1 MNQIQKNEDR
11 NNHHGHTTSRPRP
24 SEVRSVQWCCVFL
37 CSFYSVVF
45 FFLILIVQK
54 TNKRRR
60 KETSEKKQKKKETT
74 TTTTRHRDHARPKCA
89 VCSGV
94 VSFFSFPFC
103 TPHNIYNKNNA
114 IRCKRNNIHYFLFC
128 FVSFMKRQE
137 VKRDVEESEDLRLI
151 RLRLWCHVR
160 YV

>member
-1 MNQIQKNEDR
+1 M
-11 NNHHGHTTSRPRP
+11 S
-24 SEVRSVQWCCVFL
+24 VRSAQCAVVLCLSLFFL
-37 CSFYSVVF
+37 FFLFDAVVF

-103 TPHNIYNKNNA
+103 TPHNIYNKNNTT
-114 IRCKRNNIHYFLFC
+114 RCNRINIHYFLFC
-128 FVSFMKRQE
+128 FVSFIKRQE
-137 VKRDVEESEDLRLI
+137 VKRDVEESEDLQLI
-151 RLRLWCHVR
+151 RLRLWCHAR
-160 YV
+160 YVWAMFV